1 MGQRVS
7 EVTQLGLSSST
18 GRIVDALSGRSAVY
32 LISVSSALF
41 FTISIFRFLLLGGL
55 FVRMNKRPFFQG
67 LFSRPEL
74 MMVVDA

>member
-67 LFSRPEL
+67 PN
-74 MMVVDA
+74 